1 MLTVQAHTDPSRPV
15 TALIDPGSQI
25 NVITPKLAKEWDLE
39 VESLPWLKARA
50 ANGDG
55 MTVYGY
61 TVANVHILDSRGR
74 QQTHQIP
81 FVVSNLARY
90 PIYLGLPWIDDQNP
104 KMNIASRR
112 LLFRGQ
118 KVKDRPKFQQ
128 IGIEDAEQ
136 FEKTLRNPLVDV
148 YACTVDDTGQF
159 GPKGADAYRIPACY
173 QKYAEVGSEDDSK
186 SLPKHGPHDLAI
198 DIADGA
204 RPPFKPLYN
213 LSASELEVL
222 RKYIAEYLA
231 RGWIRRSKSPAG
243 APILFAKKK
252 DGSLRLCVDYRGL
265 NSITIKN
272 RCPLP
277 LIAESLERLAA
288 AKVFSKLDMRE
299 AYHRIRI
306 KEGDEW
312 KTAFRTQ
319 YGHFKYIV
327 MPFSLTNAPAQFQ
340 AYINEALTGL
350 IDIICIVYL
359 DDILVF
365 SDTEEEHERHVKEV
379 LKRLREYK
387 LYVNLKKCKWHT
399 DCTKYLGYII
409 SPAGISIDPERV
421 KTIQEWPKPATV
433 RDIWVFIGFMNY
445 YR

>member
-1 MLTVQAHTDPSRPV
+1 
-15 TALIDPGSQI
+15 
-25 NVITPKLAKEWDLE
+25 
-39 VESLPWLKARA
+39 
-50 ANGDG
+50 

-61 TVANVHILDSRGR
+61 TVANVHILNSQGR

-104 KMNIASRR
+104 KMNITSRR

-118 KVKDRPKFQQ
+118 KVKDRPKFQK
-128 IGIEDAEQ
+128 IGIEDAKQ
-136 FEKTLRNPLVDV
+136 FKKTLQNPLVDV
-148 YACTVDDTGQF
+148 YACTVDNTGQF
-159 GPKGADAYRIPACY
+159 GPKGADAYRIPAYY
-173 QKYAEVGSEDDSK
+173 QKYAKVGSKDDSK
-186 SLPKHGPHDLAI
+186 SLPKHRPHNLAI

-252 DGSLRLCVDYRGL
+252 DGSLRLCVDYQGL

-277 LIAESLERLAA
+277 LIAESLKRLAA
-288 AKVFSKLDMRE
+288 AKVFSKLDMQE

-306 KEGDEW
+306 KEGD
-312 KTAFRTQ
+312 K
-319 YGHFKYIV
+319 
-327 MPFSLTNAPAQFQ
+327 
-340 AYINEALTGL
+340 
-350 IDIICIVYL
+350 
-359 DDILVF
+359 
-365 SDTEEEHERHVKEV
+365 
-379 LKRLREYK
+379 
-387 LYVNLKKCKWHT
+387 
-399 DCTKYLGYII
+399 
-409 SPAGISIDPERV
+409 
-421 KTIQEWPKPATV
+421 
-433 RDIWVFIGFMNY
+433 
-445 YR
+445 